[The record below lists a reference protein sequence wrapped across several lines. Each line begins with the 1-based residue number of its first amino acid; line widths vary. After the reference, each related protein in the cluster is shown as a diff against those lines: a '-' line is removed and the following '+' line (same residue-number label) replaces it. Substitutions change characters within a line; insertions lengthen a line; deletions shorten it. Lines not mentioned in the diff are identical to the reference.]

1 MHFFVHSCTMFYA
14 MKKLIITLIA
24 LIYSSCILM
33 NQTFA
38 QEHVTHEENDHEEE
52 HEVGPYLVRL
62 MAGYSLVPENQETGV
77 IPSLGL
83 DLQRFLN
90 HQLYIGLFTD
100 IELTEYTIDTDTGNL
115 IREYAFVAT
124 VVVGYDVSRS
134 FTIFA
139 GPGYEFETHESF
151 FVFRTG
157 VEFMKEINEE
167 WTVSIPVFY
176 DYKEV
181 YNAVSIG
188 LAVAKKF

>member
-1 MHFFVHSCTMFYA
+1 

-24 LIYSSCILM
+24 LIYSSCFFVI
-33 NQTFA
+33 QTYG
-38 QEHVTHEENDHEEE
+38 QEHETHEENEHNEE

-62 MAGYSLVPENQETGV
+62 MAGYSVVPENQGKGV

-90 HQLYIGLFTD
+90 HQLYVGIFTD
-100 IELTEYTIDTDTGNL
+100 IELTEYTIDRDTDDL

-124 VVVGYDVSRS
+124 FVVGYDISKN
-134 FTIFA
+134 FTVFA
-139 GPGYEFETHESF
+139 GPGYEFETHENF